1 MSNSPL
7 LYTIDYMNGRENSM
21 PQDPGVFTSFKDRIP
36 PYVIYSSGH
45 GISSIGSWMQKTAVG
60 WLAWE
65 LTHSPAWVGAI
76 ALSDLIT
83 ALWVAPFAGAIT
95 DRSNPYKLLLLTQS
109 LLLLM
114 SLVLFSL
121 TLSGLLSIWLL
132 FFWAIIE
139 SSLQGFN
146 TPARMVA
153 IGSLATTKQM
163 GQAVATNSIAANLA
177 RSVGPAIAGVVMV
190 SGHTANVFL
199 LNALSYVAM
208 FATLIHLKGLLSRAP
223 AAPKNIPIFGQIASG
238 FQYIIGSTQI
248 SLVFFLALAFA
259 LLARP
264 FTELFPA
271 IAGQVLKGDPQLLAW
286 LMTAQGIGA
295 LGAAVWFLKA
305 KPIEMVVRVTLISAL
320 GIAGALVIFSLSQ
333 PFWLIL
339 LMIALAGF
347 FHASCNIGM
356 QTIAQTRSDPEYKG
370 RVMALYGLTF
380 RAAPAAGAFL
390 MGVLAQWFNL
400 QWLIGVAA
408 AIFAILMLQK
418 LSAFRIAFLVRPAT
432 YWKDT
437 NSQQ

>member
-1 MSNSPL
+1 
-7 LYTIDYMNGRENSM
+7 M
-21 PQDPGVFTSFKDRIP
+21 PNDSGVSTALRDRIP
-36 PYVIYSSGH
+36 PYVIFSSGH
-45 GISSIGSWMQKTAVG
+45 GVSSIGSWMQKTAVG

-83 ALWVAPFAGAIT
+83 ALWVAPFAGAVT
-95 DRSNPYKLLLLTQS
+95 DRSNPYKLLLLTQG
-109 LLLLM
+109 LLFLM
-114 SLVLFSL
+114 SLVLFGL
-121 TLSGLLSIWLL
+121 TLSGTLSIWLL
-132 FFWAIIE
+132 FLWAVVE

-163 GQAVATNSIAANLA
+163 GQAVATNSIAANVA
-177 RSVGPAIAGVVMV
+177 RSIGPAIAGVVMV

-208 FATLIHLKGLLSRAP
+208 FATLIYLKGLLSREP
-223 AAPKNIPIFGQIASG
+223 AAPKSHPILEQVTSG
-238 FQYIIGSTQI
+238 FRYIISSTQI
-248 SLVFFLALAFA
+248 SLIFFLALGFA
-259 LLARP
+259 ILARP

-271 IAGQVLKGDPQLLAW
+271 IVGQILKGDPQLLAW

-295 LGAAVWFLKA
+295 LGAAVWFLRA
-305 KPIEMVVRVTLISAL
+305 KPLEKVVRVTLISAL
-320 GIAGALVIFSLSQ
+320 GIAASLVVFSLSQ

-339 LMIALAGF
+339 LTIACAGF

-356 QTIAQTRSDPEYKG
+356 QTIAQTRSAPEYKG
-370 RVMALYGLTF
+370 RVMALYGLIF

-390 MGVLAQWFNL
+390 MGLLAQWFNL
-400 QWLIGVAA
+400 QWLIGIAA

-432 YWKDT
+432 YWKDN
-437 NSQQ
+437 NSPQ

>member
-1 MSNSPL
+1 
-7 LYTIDYMNGRENSM
+7 
-21 PQDPGVFTSFKDRIP
+21 IP

-223 AAPKNIPIFGQIASG
+223 AAPKNIPIFGQI
-238 FQYIIGSTQI
+238 
-248 SLVFFLALAFA
+248 
-259 LLARP
+259 
-264 FTELFPA
+264 
-271 IAGQVLKGDPQLLAW
+271 
-286 LMTAQGIGA
+286 
-295 LGAAVWFLKA
+295 
-305 KPIEMVVRVTLISAL
+305 
-320 GIAGALVIFSLSQ
+320 
-333 PFWLIL
+333 
-339 LMIALAGF
+339 
-347 FHASCNIGM
+347 
-356 QTIAQTRSDPEYKG
+356 
-370 RVMALYGLTF
+370 
-380 RAAPAAGAFL
+380 
-390 MGVLAQWFNL
+390 
-400 QWLIGVAA
+400 
-408 AIFAILMLQK
+408 
-418 LSAFRIAFLVRPAT
+418 
-432 YWKDT
+432 
-437 NSQQ
+437 